1 MFSQKDGHCAC
12 AITDKGWKPWNK
24 WPPAYKGLPEAAVVF
39 SHFSHCPVT
48 AGWLQFYLIF
58 IQPVRELCGQSGVTS
73 FAVLQRFLC
82 FFPTTMEHLSLLCCE
97 TDISGAAKR
106 AVLDPVLLN
115 DSRVLANLLATED
128 KYLPHTCY
136 FNCVQTDIQPY
147 MRKMVTDWMAEVC
160 MGFILKM
167 SIT

>member
-1 MFSQKDGHCAC
+1 MWSVWSNILRGFTEIFVFFS
-12 AITDKGWKPWNK
+12 
-24 WPPAYKGLPEAAVVF
+24 
-39 SHFSHCPVT
+39 
-48 AGWLQFYLIF
+48 
-58 IQPVRELCGQSGVTS
+58 
-73 FAVLQRFLC
+73 
-82 FFPTTMEHLSLLCCE
+82 TTMEHLSLLCCE

-167 SIT
+167 SIS